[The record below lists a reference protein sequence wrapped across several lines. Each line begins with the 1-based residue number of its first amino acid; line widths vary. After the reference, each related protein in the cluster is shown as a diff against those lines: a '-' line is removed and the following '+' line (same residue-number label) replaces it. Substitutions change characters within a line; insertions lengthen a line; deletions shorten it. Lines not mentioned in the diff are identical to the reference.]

1 MNKIGVFYGSTTG
14 TTEDVARRIAEKLNV
29 PSAHIFEV
37 SKLTEALVNEYDV
50 LVLGSSTWGAGELQD
65 DWYDGVNVLK
75 KCDLSH
81 KYVALF
87 GCGDSDSYSDTFCD
101 AIGIIYEDLKDTHCK
116 FCGAVDTAG
125 YTFDSSI
132 AFNGTINTK
141 QLLKQLVARTGYKPG
156 VVEGTLMELVDLVG
170 EYIGQGYRVE
180 VGEFGY
186 FSGKIKSRLVK
197 DKKDLRSPSIQFN
210 GVNFLASKTFKKK
223 ATGKLER
230 AQKLFF
236 QASSQLDDEELKRRL
251 LEHVNRYGFITRTTY
266 TELTGRLKNK
276 ALEDLKRFAKEGIIC
291 KVGRGNQMLF
301 VKNQEDSQ
309 TEQNI

>member
-1 MNKIGVFYGSTTG
+1 MAYYDFKKKPALTTKEG
-14 TTEDVARRIAEKLNV
+14 EK
-29 PSAHIFEV
+29 
-37 SKLTEALVNEYDV
+37 DV
-50 LVLGSSTWGAGELQD
+50 L
-65 DWYDGVNVLK
+65 YP
-75 KCDLSH
+75 
-81 KYVALF
+81 
-87 GCGDSDSYSDTFCD
+87 
-101 AIGIIYEDLKDTHCK
+101 
-116 FCGAVDTAG
+116 
-125 YTFDSSI
+125 SI
-132 AFNGTINTK
+132 VFNGTINTK

-210 GVNFLASKTFKKK
+210 GVNFLTSKTFKKK

-276 ALEDLKRFAKEGIIC
+276 ALE
-291 KVGRGNQMLF
+291 
-301 VKNQEDSQ
+301 EDRKSVV
-309 TEQNI
+309 

>member
-1 MNKIGVFYGSTTG
+1 MAYYDFKKKPALTTKEG
-14 TTEDVARRIAEKLNV
+14 EK
-29 PSAHIFEV
+29 
-37 SKLTEALVNEYDV
+37 DV
-50 LVLGSSTWGAGELQD
+50 L
-65 DWYDGVNVLK
+65 YP
-75 KCDLSH
+75 
-81 KYVALF
+81 
-87 GCGDSDSYSDTFCD
+87 
-101 AIGIIYEDLKDTHCK
+101 
-116 FCGAVDTAG
+116 
-125 YTFDSSI
+125 SI
-132 AFNGTINTK
+132 VFNGTINTK

-251 LEHVNRYGFITRTTY
+251 LEHVNRYGFITRPT
-266 TELTGRLKNK
+266 LQIMPSLANRFKSSN
-276 ALEDLKRFAKEGIIC
+276 ALFFSRP
-291 KVGRGNQMLF
+291 VSSVYVVRGNQMLF

>member
-1 MNKIGVFYGSTTG
+1 MAYYDFKKKPALTTKEG
-14 TTEDVARRIAEKLNV
+14 EK
-29 PSAHIFEV
+29 
-37 SKLTEALVNEYDV
+37 DV
-50 LVLGSSTWGAGELQD
+50 L
-65 DWYDGVNVLK
+65 YP
-75 KCDLSH
+75 
-81 KYVALF
+81 
-87 GCGDSDSYSDTFCD
+87 
-101 AIGIIYEDLKDTHCK
+101 
-116 FCGAVDTAG
+116 
-125 YTFDSSI
+125 SI
-132 AFNGTINTK
+132 VFNGTINTK

-186 FSGKIKSRLVK
+186 
-197 DKKDLRSPSIQFN
+197 KKDLRSPSIQFN

>member
-1 MNKIGVFYGSTTG
+1 MAYYDFKKKPALTTKEG
-14 TTEDVARRIAEKLNV
+14 EK
-29 PSAHIFEV
+29 
-37 SKLTEALVNEYDV
+37 DV
-50 LVLGSSTWGAGELQD
+50 L
-65 DWYDGVNVLK
+65 YP
-75 KCDLSH
+75 
-81 KYVALF
+81 
-87 GCGDSDSYSDTFCD
+87 
-101 AIGIIYEDLKDTHCK
+101 
-116 FCGAVDTAG
+116 
-125 YTFDSSI
+125 SI
-132 AFNGTINTK
+132 VFNGTINTK

-276 ALEDLKRFAKEGIIC
+276 ALADLKRFAKEGIIC

>member
-1 MNKIGVFYGSTTG
+1 MAYYDFKKKPALTTKEG
-14 TTEDVARRIAEKLNV
+14 EK
-29 PSAHIFEV
+29 
-37 SKLTEALVNEYDV
+37 DV
-50 LVLGSSTWGAGELQD
+50 L
-65 DWYDGVNVLK
+65 YP
-75 KCDLSH
+75 
-81 KYVALF
+81 
-87 GCGDSDSYSDTFCD
+87 
-101 AIGIIYEDLKDTHCK
+101 
-116 FCGAVDTAG
+116 
-125 YTFDSSI
+125 SI
-132 AFNGTINTK
+132 VFNGTINTK

-276 ALEDLKRFAKEGIIC
+276 ALEDLKRFAKEGLTRNFLGVTIC
-291 KVGRGNQMLF
+291 SFL
-301 VKNQEDSQ
+301 
-309 TEQNI
+309 